1 MKYILTLAYEGLLA
15 RERKNN
21 AEKNEILGLFR
32 LEEKKEEEAK
42 NKAQADKEKD
52 KKEEKEPES
61 K

>member
-1 MKYILTLAYEGLLA
+1 MDMKYILTLAYEGLLA

-32 LEEKKEEEAK
+32 LEEKK
-42 NKAQADKEKD
+42 AQADKEKD